1 MTDELE
7 APASIEELYLARG
20 PEVSQERPLMTG
32 DVVKR
37 VDIPGVEVDGDAI
50 ILQHP
55 CSMRKDGVNL
65 VDRLL
70 TARVT
75 ASEHIPFGR
84 WPTGYFG
91 RMPLPD
97 LHGEGNHGSASLDDI
112 GLVPAPVIEGAERI
126 ACLGRKGINLLQQ
139 RFVFYLTRFV
149 VPTFQLDRVAAA
161 VFEEADL
168 LEEWTVTAV
177 GQGLDPQE
185 AARGFHEWIRA
196 DDETGVTRQGRL
208 ADPQG
213 LSAVRRAMRRELEH
227 LMHGQ

>member
-7 APASIEELYLARG
+7 APASVEELYLARG
-20 PEVSQERPLMTG
+20 AEVSQARPIMTG
-32 DVVKR
+32 DVIKG
-37 VDIPGVEVDGDAI
+37 VDIPGVEVEGDAI

-55 CSMRKDGVNL
+55 CSMRKGGVNL

-75 ASEHIPFGR
+75 ASEDVPFGR

-91 RMPLPD
+91 RMPLPE
-97 LHGEGNHGSASLDDI
+97 LYGEGNHASASFDDI
-112 GLVPAPVIEGAERI
+112 GLVPAPVTEGAERL

-139 RFVFYLTRFV
+139 RFVFYLTRFA

-168 LEEWTVTAV
+168 LEEWTMAALSR
-177 GQGLDPQE
+177 GQNAQE
-185 AARGFHEWIRA
+185 AAQQFHEWIRT
-196 DDETGVTRQGRL
+196 DDGTGVSRQGRL
-208 ADPQG
+208 AEPQG
-213 LSAVRRAMRRELEH
+213 LSAVRRALRRELER
-227 LMHGQ
+227 LMRG